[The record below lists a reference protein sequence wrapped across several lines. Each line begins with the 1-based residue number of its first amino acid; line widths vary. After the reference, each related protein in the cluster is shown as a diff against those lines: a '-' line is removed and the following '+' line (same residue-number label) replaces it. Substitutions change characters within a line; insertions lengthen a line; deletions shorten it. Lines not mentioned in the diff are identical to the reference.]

1 MDEKLD
7 LILQK
12 LENIE
17 NHLGIKK
24 TLYDQMKEAY
34 SIADTAKILGCTQR
48 KTRQFL
54 EWDMLESFK
63 IGKKKMITSS
73 SIKKLIDEHKKH

>member
-1 MDEKLD
+1 MNEKLD

-24 TLYDQMKEAY
+24 TVYDQMKEAY
-34 SIADTAKILGCTQR
+34 SVADTAKILGCTQR
-48 KTRQFL
+48 KTRQFM
-54 EWDMLESFK
+54 EWGMLETFK
-63 IGKKKMITSS
+63 IGKNKMVTSS
-73 SIKKLIDEHKKH
+73 SIKKMINQNLEN